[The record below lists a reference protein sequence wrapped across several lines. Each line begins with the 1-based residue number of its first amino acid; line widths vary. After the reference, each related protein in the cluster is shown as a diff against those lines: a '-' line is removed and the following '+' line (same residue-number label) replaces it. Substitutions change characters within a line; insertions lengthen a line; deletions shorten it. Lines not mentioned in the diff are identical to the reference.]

1 MFQFSNAN
9 SEPKQKSF
17 INSVLFG
24 YVVGIIIPVITIYV
38 FYLSRWSAVSFSY
51 FYHTFVEATVFS
63 ALVSL
68 AAIPDGLV
76 FFLFIWTSRLR
87 GARGALGAIFTYT
100 LIVVAYKFFVQ

>member
-9 SEPKQKSF
+9 AKPKPKSF
-17 INSVLFG
+17 INSFLFG
-24 YVVGIIIPVITIYV
+24 YVVGMIVPMITIYV
-38 FYLSRWSAVSFSY
+38 FYLARWSAVSFSY

-76 FFLFIWTSRLR
+76 FFLFIWSNRLR